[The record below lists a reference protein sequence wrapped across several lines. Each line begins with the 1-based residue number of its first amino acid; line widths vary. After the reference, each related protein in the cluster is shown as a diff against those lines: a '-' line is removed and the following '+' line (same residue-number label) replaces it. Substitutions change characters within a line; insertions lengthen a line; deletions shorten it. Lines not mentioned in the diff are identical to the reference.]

1 MATKFLNCDD
11 ENNQEEECEEEDT
24 INYEKDN
31 IGAFFK
37 NPLIV
42 ICILWSFSFIIC
54 TLESYSGYSITNQKQ
69 KEENVSPK
77 HSFTGLFE
85 AVGETI
91 KDELTIDWGSL
102 STKSSE

>member
-37 NPLIV
+37 NLLIV
-42 ICILWSFSFIIC
+42 ICVLWSFSFLVCIV
-54 TLESYSGYSITNQKQ
+54 ESYSEYYDTTQEQNNNSNITSENSF
-69 KEENVSPK
+69 KELLDKAGKKNK
-77 HSFTGLFE
+77 
-85 AVGETI
+85 
-91 KDELTIDWGSL
+91 K
-102 STKSSE
+102 